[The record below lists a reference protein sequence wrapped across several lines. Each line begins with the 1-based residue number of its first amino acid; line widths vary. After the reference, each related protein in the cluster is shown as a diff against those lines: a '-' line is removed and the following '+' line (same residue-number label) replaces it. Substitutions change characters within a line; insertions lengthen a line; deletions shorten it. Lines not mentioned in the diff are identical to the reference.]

1 MSEHFFVLMYATSG
15 NERSITRFQSYRS
28 LEEAIS
34 VIHEWLEKTCAM
46 DLVPAA
52 REAEVRAENGG
63 ELPESAFVVPEVREP
78 KDLVKYN
85 GFYDYESLGVFNLFL
100 TPVYDRDTAERFK
113 NGMNKEF
120 GIDQEW
126 SDRADRMMEQLKV
139 FVSSFDDP
147 GVDFAE
153 AEEAMRTSL
162 CRGASASLTA
172 WGRRLPTPSS
182 CRRTPPTS
190 STRPM
195 MSAAC
200 SEDNCIRPRTSPAEG
215 RGRFIFGKDR
225 QEKTG
230 KNGKSTLNTKISAF
244 FSCFSRV
251 SL

>member
-52 REAEVRAENGG
+52 KEAEVREANGG

-100 TPVYDRDTAERFK
+100 TPVYDHDTAERFK

-147 GVDFAE
+147 AVDFTE
-153 AEEAMRTSL
+153 AEEAMRTFLVQGGFSL
-162 CRGASASLTA
+162 FDGMGEETPDTIV
-172 WGRRLPTPSS
+172 LPSNAPNQF
-182 CRRTPPTS
+182 
-190 STRPM
+190 
-195 MSAAC
+195 
-200 SEDNCIRPRTSPAEG
+200 DPAYDVG
-215 RGRFIFGKDR
+215 GLF
-225 QEKTG
+225 
-230 KNGKSTLNTKISAF
+230 
-244 FSCFSRV
+244 
-251 SL
+251 